1 MNLELSIRLRR
12 SAMAKL
18 FSSFV
23 GRMSYC
29 YSKCLAMIFQS
40 KGDNQPLPFIECI
53 STAPF
58 GFVYE
63 PEDGGGFAVNG
74 YNPHVSVGRALK
86 LLRYDNEF
94 RSFSNCDEALRFL
107 RRILEKDVALIG
119 PLDMGF
125 LTYDPYR
132 KFKLG
137 SDHYVVAT
145 EVIGE
150 QIVVSDPD
158 GYVHVPTPI
167 TDFLKAWR
175 ADRIRYKHGP
185 YSLRTI
191 GGRRGK
197 VSKEDIYET
206 TLRLG
211 LRNLREKREVRR
223 ANRIL
228 YCTGFKAIER
238 LAEDIRRKRSS
249 RWLRFY
255 STFTFRVS
263 AQKCFDSSLFIR
275 EAPFMNRDLSMASE
289 TRMTQARLY
298 SDAQLHGAMSSFSQV
313 SRTLLAISQL
323 EDEFEKQ
330 LALGLAKV

>member
-1 MNLELSIRLRR
+1 MV
-12 SAMAKL
+12 KP
-18 FSSFV
+18 FDSFV
-23 GRMSYC
+23 GRMGYC
-29 YSKCLAMIFQS
+29 YSKCLAMIFQL
-40 KGDNQPLPFIECI
+40 KGDNYPLPFIECI
-53 STAPF
+53 TTAPF

-63 PEDGGGFAVNG
+63 PEDGGGFAVSG

-94 RSFSNCDEALRFL
+94 RSFSNRDEALGFL

-119 PLDMGF
+119 PVDMGF
-125 LTYDPYR
+125 LAYDPYR

-145 EVIGE
+145 ELIGE
-150 QIVVSDPD
+150 QVVVSDPD
-158 GYVHVPTPI
+158 GYVHVPI
-167 TDFLKAWR
+167 RIADFLKAWR

-185 YSLRTI
+185 YSLWTI
-191 GGRRGK
+191 GGRRGRA
-197 VSKEDIYET
+197 SKEGICEAA
-206 TLRLG
+206 LRLG

-228 YCTGFKAIER
+228 FCTGSMAIQR

-263 AQKCFDSSLFIR
+263 AQKCFDSSRFIK
-275 EAPFMNRDLSMASE
+275 EAPFVNRDLSRASE

-313 SRTLLAISQL
+313 SRTILAISQL
-323 EDEFEKQ
+323 EGEFEKQ